1 MLCSAFQKAM
11 KDNFLHC
18 RVAGLRTSNACV
30 KLLDIAQIAT
40 KIVPQASILLL
51 DKSTEVRSLALTLV
65 ESCLEA
71 LRANHESMRSQVR
84 TDAGSGGGLNSSSSA
99 GRLDSG
105 SESQPASSSREVALG
120 QSSSSHEA
128 GGGSSWSSWAV
139 LQGLSKSIE
148 SATLVGGS
156 EREVR
161 DGAAGSKPLK
171 DATLGEKS
179 HVEHISTEA
188 IGTTGTAH
196 AVAANGWEAEAELGE
211 MLCCS
216 NDDGPESR
224 DLQSNKSAGN
234 NRGDLNIL
242 RNSDQ
247 KLENKW
253 SRSGATAPAGNDSS
267 SWEAHMDD
275 LGLSSDDEPAQ
286 SQPRAAALINAHK
299 GSGGSI
305 GGLSV
310 ASSTSS
316 KANKPIGGK
325 AVKPAVTKLAVSK
338 DEAWD
343 DF

>member
-18 RVAGLRTSNACV
+18 RVAGLRTCNACV

-71 LRANHESMRSQVR
+71 LRANHESMRSQAR
-84 TDAGSGGGLNSSSSA
+84 SDAGSGGGLSSSSSV
-99 GRLDSG
+99 GRLDSVTT
-105 SESQPASSSREVALG
+105 ASSSREVALG

-196 AVAANGWEAEAELGE
+196 AVAANGWEAELGE

-216 NDDGPESR
+216 DDDGPESR

-234 NRGDLNIL
+234 SRGDLNIL

-267 SWEAHMDD
+267 SWEAHMVD

-286 SQPRAAALINAHK
+286 SQPRAAASLINAHK